1 MRKIL
6 VVISLLASVF
16 LSCSIDAPEK
26 IETSIIEYNLTDT
39 NGDGIGNQLYY
50 KAKVQNTGGQR
61 AVDVKTK
68 VFAVYP
74 NSREEIDSYFGN
86 LYGGDKIIL
95 EGYHQIGAKD
105 LRDVVIEKY

>member
-1 MRKIL
+1 MKRFLLIL
-6 VVISLLASVF
+6 IAGLF
-16 LSCSIDAPEK
+16 MSCSFSAPENVNMAV
-26 IETSIIEYNLTDT
+26 ITWNISDT
-39 NGDGIGNQLYY
+39 NGDGIKNELHFE
-50 KAKVQNTGGQR
+50 AVIENTGGQR
-61 AVDVKTK
+61 AIDVKTK

-95 EGYHQIGAKD
+95 EGYHEIGAKD